1 MCLKVYPS
9 TWQMFFFFQVG
20 VKKQTIFWEGET
32 GYTPIAESFMIFSQ
46 FPRAKLMYT
55 QIYKF

>member
-1 MCLKVYPS
+1 MPKSLPEYLADV
-9 TWQMFFFFQVG
+9 FFFQVG